1 MFKNLK
7 YYLKD
12 KFNFIIIYIFT
23 VMIIIM
29 VNNLYDISNKGI
41 RYSLVLS
48 GFLVFVI
55 GLKDYFNYNYN
66 INYLKRI
73 DASGYEDEIKTKKK
87 TKIDLEYQKIIYD
100 LEREIK
106 EINNK
111 NLEEK
116 NKLYEDYVIWIHQ
129 IKTPISAI
137 SMISDELEGEL
148 RQDLK
153 HELFRIDRY
162 TDMALNNIRLQSI
175 SEDLD
180 IRPYNLEDLVKQV
193 LKEYSIQF
201 NYKENKLILN
211 DLNRKIITDKK
222 WFMFIFEQIL
232 SNAIKYTNN
241 GEITIGVEN
250 YRLYIKDT
258 GIGIREEDINRLFSR
273 GFTGFTGREMRKATG
288 LGLYMSKKIAN
299 SLGHTLEIK
308 SEVGKGTT
316 VYIGIDSNNILK
328 D

>member
-7 YYLKD
+7 FYLKD
-12 KFNFIIIYIFT
+12 RLDFIIIYFFS
-23 VMIIIM
+23 VIITLV
-29 VNNLYDISNKGI
+29 VNNLYKISNKGVK
-41 RYSLVLS
+41 YSIVLS
-48 GFLVFVI
+48 GLLIFI
-55 GLKDYFNYNYN
+55 MGLKDYFNYNYN
-66 INYLKRI
+66 INYLERI
-73 DASGYEDEIKTKKK
+73 DSGYDDIKTKKDS
-87 TKIDLEYQKIIYD
+87 KIEKEYQKIIYN
-100 LEREIK
+100 LEKEIK
-106 EINNK
+106 DINNK

-137 SMISDELEGEL
+137 SMIFNELEGEI

-180 IRPYNLEDLVKQV
+180 IREYNLEDLVKKV
-193 LKEYSIQF
+193 LKEYYIQF
-201 NYKENKLILN
+201 NYKNNKLILKDFN
-211 DLNRKIITDKK
+211 KKIITDKK